1 MESISTKTSDMNLSN
16 LGEFSVEYKYLS
28 NLKNRPSIKSS
39 LDATEVL
46 KKVFDMKKIGLQ
58 EQIVVLYLN
67 NSNIVIGSCNLSIG
81 TLTST
86 IVDIRLILASALKL
100 MATGVI
106 ISHNH
111 PSGKMIASEHDKQL
125 TVKLNAA
132 LSQCDIKLIDHII
145 ISPFDD
151 YLSLKDQGI
160 F

>member
-1 MESISTKTSDMNLSN
+1 
-16 LGEFSVEYKYLS
+16 
-28 NLKNRPSIKSS
+28 
-39 LDATEVL
+39 
-46 KKVFDMKKIGLQ
+46 MKKIGLQ